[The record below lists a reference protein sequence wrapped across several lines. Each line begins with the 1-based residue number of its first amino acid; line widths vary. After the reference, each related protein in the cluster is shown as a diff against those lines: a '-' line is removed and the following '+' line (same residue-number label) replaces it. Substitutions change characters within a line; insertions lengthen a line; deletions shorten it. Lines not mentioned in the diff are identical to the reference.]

1 MSAPRS
7 RPAGHRLGAQA
18 DRFEVGRL
26 LGEGGMGIVYEALDR
41 RTGRQVAMK
50 MLRDLDSDSR
60 ARFKR
65 EFRALQGVRHA
76 RLVRLH
82 ELFEEDGSL
91 FFTMDLVDGRDLL
104 EWVRPSVSGAD
115 EAKLRGALAQL
126 VDAVD
131 ALHDSGLI
139 HRDIKP
145 SNVLVSAAGELQL
158 LDFGLVTGESIDKS
172 TARHFVGTAAY
183 MAPEQ
188 AVGDATPETDW
199 YAVGVVLFQ
208 ALTGKLPF
216 EGSAVFVITH
226 KVAQDAPRVSSVW
239 PSVPPDLDELCAR
252 LLRREPA
259 SRRTARELL
268 DAARG
273 YAPSVPER
281 KPRQRLAPEFV
292 GRNLERSWLR
302 ERFERSARGRTVTAA
317 VVGESG
323 IGKSALVRRFLQDV
337 AEQAGLIVLSGRCYE
352 RESIHYKGIDGIVDS
367 LVTFLRAL
375 PHEDAAYFV
384 PRHAAELIR
393 QFPAFAAVPSLTRAS
408 HGLRSGDLQ
417 LARTHG
423 ILALRE
429 LLVRLCDRYRL
440 LLYIDDLQWID
451 PDGEAV
457 LQELMRQPDSP
468 HLLLI
473 TTTAVTRETRP
484 VTAQRLCGEDAAALL
499 WLEPLSSQDAG
510 ELVDAYVIKQSAAL
524 TADARAALVAESE
537 GSPML
542 LFELLRHSTAATYPQ
557 AAAGTYKLNDVIEE
571 RASRLPSAARRLLEL
586 SCVAEMQLSRELAQA
601 ALGLDAAALS
611 DAVELLT
618 SQRFLITLGR
628 SHHGPLQPSHDRV
641 RRAVLRG
648 LTPSALATLY
658 RELALAQ
665 EGSGSPDAEALAMD
679 WSRAGD
685 LERAAPYAENA
696 AHLAAAS
703 FAFDRA
709 GALLRVALSGTSDPE
724 RRRLL
729 HAALGEAL
737 ANSGR
742 GFEAAR
748 AFASA
753 AEASRVPA
761 DQANLRRRAA
771 DQLLRSGHI
780 DDGVEAMRAVLG
792 PLGGGIATTP
802 RRALLSLLYHRG
814 RLALR
819 GLGHSVRP
827 ESAIDP
833 ELIHRIDVYW
843 DVAMG
848 LNLVDI
854 IRGIDFQ
861 TRCLML
867 ALEAGEPTRL
877 SRCLS
882 VEAVANHSEGR
893 KGRARSQALFEQA
906 EVLAKESGQRDVWSW
921 LLLSRGIAA
930 MQTGRFEECLEAAR
944 EAERILVDEC
954 HGQFWQITRA
964 QSFGVWSLAYLG
976 RLRELEQ
983 RVDTLLRDY
992 RERGDLLA
1000 QLSMVCGPSHLL
1012 GLARDEVPAMQREC
1026 ERMLGQW
1033 SQRGFHFQH
1042 LSALFTLTVGDLY
1055 EGDYGHAFER
1065 IEGRWAD
1072 IESSFLLRAEFVRDD
1087 SWYLRGRAALGA
1099 GFAKRASRAECTRI
1113 VERGVR
1119 QIDED
1124 DLIWSRGMALVLR
1137 AGLAELSKETP
1148 RAVEL
1153 LGRAE
1158 QAFLGVRMQVHAA
1171 ACALQSASLRGAPNE
1186 DAEGTL
1192 RREGVKDPPRFA
1204 NALVPIRA
1212 LAQRPDG
1219 AQPIT

>member
-1 MSAPRS
+1 MSAPVS

-18 DRFEVGRL
+18 ERFELGRL
-26 LGEGGMGIVYEALDR
+26 LGEGGMGIVHEALDR

-91 FFTMDLVDGRDLL
+91 FFTMDLVNGRDLL
-104 EWVRPSVSGAD
+104 EWVRPGGSKLE
-115 EAKLRGALAQL
+115 EAKLRQSLAQL

-131 ALHDSGLI
+131 ALHSHELI

-145 SNVLVSAAGELQL
+145 SNVLVTADGELQL

-188 AVGDATPETDW
+188 AVGEASSQTDW

-226 KVAQDAPRVSSVW
+226 KVAQDAPRVSSLW
-239 PSVPPDLDELCAR
+239 PQVPPDLDELCAC
-252 LLRREPA
+252 LLRREPLA
-259 SRRTARELL
+259 RREARGQL
-268 DAARG
+268 DAARSHVPSP
-273 YAPSVPER
+273 APRSTRLRTVPD
-281 KPRQRLAPEFV
+281 FV
-292 GRNLERSWLR
+292 GRRPERSWLR
-302 ERFERSARGRTVTAA
+302 ERFERAGRSQTVTAA

-323 IGKSALVRRFLQDV
+323 IGKSALVRRFLQDL

-375 PHEDAAYFV
+375 PGEDASYFV

-393 QFPAFAAVPSLTRAS
+393 QFPSFAAVPSLTRAS
-408 HGLRSGDLQ
+408 HGLRGTDLQ

-440 LLYIDDLQWID
+440 VLYIDDLQWID

-468 HLLLI
+468 NLLLV
-473 TTTAVTRETRP
+473 TTTAVTRETQP
-484 VTAQRLCGEDAAALL
+484 VSAQRLCAEDSAALL
-499 WLEPLSSQDAG
+499 WLEPLSSEDTTA
-510 ELVDAYVIKQSAAL
+510 LVDEYIAKQSAQL
-524 TADARAALVAESE
+524 SESARAALVAESE

-542 LFELLRHSTAATYPQ
+542 LFELLRHSVAATYPQ
-557 AAAGTYKLNDVIEE
+557 GHAASFKLDDVIEE
-571 RASRLPSAARRLLEL
+571 RASRLPSVARRLLEL

-601 ALGLDAAALS
+601 ALGLDAGALS

-648 LTPSALATLY
+648 LKPDALAALY

-665 EGSGSPDAEALAMD
+665 EESGYTDAEALAMD
-679 WSRAGD
+679 WSRAGEP
-685 LERAAPYAENA
+685 ERAAPYAERA
-696 AHLAAAS
+696 AHQATAT

-709 GALLRVALSGTSDPE
+709 GTLLRLALSGTSD
-724 RRRLL
+724 RDRQRTL
-729 HAALGEAL
+729 HVALGEAL

-742 GFEAAR
+742 GFDAAR

-753 AEASRVPA
+753 AEATSVVANQA
-761 DQANLRRRAA
+761 DLRRRAA

-780 DDGVEAMRAVLG
+780 DDGVEAMRTVLA

-833 ELIHRIDVYW
+833 ELLHRVDVYW

-854 IRGIDFQ
+854 IRGVDFQ

-877 SRCLS
+877 SRCFS

-906 EVLAKESGQRDVWSW
+906 ELLAKKSGQRDVWAW
-921 LLLSRGIAA
+921 FLLSRGIAD
-930 MQTGRFEECLEAAR
+930 MQTGRFERCLTAAT
-944 EAERILVDEC
+944 EAERILVEEC
-954 HGQFWQITRA
+954 HGQFWQLTRA
-964 QSFGVWSLAYLG
+964 QSFGVWALAYLG

-1012 GLARDEVPAMQREC
+1012 GLARDDVPTMRREC

-1042 LSALFTLTVGDLY
+1042 LSALFTLAVGDLY
-1055 EGDYGHAFER
+1055 EGRYRDAFER
-1065 IEGRWAD
+1065 IEGRWQD

-1099 GFAKRASRAECTRI
+1099 GFAKQAPRAECARI

-1124 DLIWSRGMALVLR
+1124 DLSWSSGMAFVLR
-1137 AGLAELSKETP
+1137 AGLAQLDGDT
-1148 RAVEL
+1148 RHALQL
-1153 LGRAE
+1153 LERAE
-1158 QAFLGVRMQVHAA
+1158 QAFRAVSMQVHAA
-1171 ACALQSASLRGAPNE
+1171 ACALQAARLRGDQND

-1192 RREGVKDPPRFA
+1192 RREGIKDPPRFA
-1204 NALVPIRA
+1204 NALVPVRA
-1212 LAQRPDG
+1212 LQQSPERTQAV
-1219 AQPIT
+1219 T